1 MSSSSGDMG
10 NLLKQAQKMQ
20 AEIDRMESE
29 LAEATLEGTAGGG
42 AVKAV
47 ISGDGQVTSIEI
59 SDEAFASD
67 DKKLF
72 EEMVTAAVRAGIE
85 RAHQLKKERMKQ
97 AMGGLDLPG
106 IF

>member
-20 AEIDRMESE
+20 TEIDRMESE
-29 LAEATLEGTAGGG
+29 LSESELEGMAGGG

-47 ISGDGQVTSIEI
+47 VTGAGQVVRVEI
-59 SDEAFASD
+59 SDEAFQST

-72 EEMVTAAVRAGIE
+72 EEMVAAAVRDGLE
-85 RAHQLKKERMKQ
+85 RARQLKKERMKQ

-106 IF
+106 LF